1 MPTLTAQGC
10 IAKPSVVTHSVKPTS
25 TQQHSA
31 GVTGSPNTGLVLVVM
46 TFMLVMTMKL
56 LGRAFGPVAELFRMA
71 LAALGALLLVGAVTV
86 LLVVALVMSKA

>member
-10 IAKPSVVTHSVKPTS
+10 IAKPSVVTHSVKPTPP
-25 TQQHSA
+25 QQHRA
-31 GVTGSPNTGLVLVVM
+31 AATASPNIGLVLITV
-46 TFMLVMTMKL
+46 TFLLVMTMKL
-56 LGRAFGPVAELFRMA
+56 LGRAIGPVAELFRMA